1 MHLFCDL
8 QHTRH
13 KKGQRGGYETMI
25 ETSEVRPRILHLVD
39 ELQDGHV
46 NFNDKHTRV
55 QNKPEWGE

>member
-1 MHLFCDL
+1 
-8 QHTRH
+8 
-13 KKGQRGGYETMI
+13 MI